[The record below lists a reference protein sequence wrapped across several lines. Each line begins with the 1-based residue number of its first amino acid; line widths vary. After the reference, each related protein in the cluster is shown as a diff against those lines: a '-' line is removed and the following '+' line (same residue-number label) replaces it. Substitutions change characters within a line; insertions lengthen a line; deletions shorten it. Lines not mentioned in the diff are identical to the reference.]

1 MRAAHSRGRTAFV
14 AVAAVLILTGCT
26 NLAAIRDFASASA
39 ESAQYTKLVRDYVET
54 PTRIVRY
61 VPADQQASWEAI
73 AAQRKD
79 QETRLL
85 VFQAAIEDYMDAVGQ
100 LAADQV
106 VAYDASV
113 DALGKAVTN
122 ARFAS
127 AGEAEAMTGIAKVL
141 VKAATDGWRRRQ
153 LRQLI
158 GDGDAPFQTVVAALR
173 TIVERGFGESLENER
188 AAINAHY
195 RTLARES
202 SDKAGIAALQEWQ
215 ERRLAEV
222 GDRQGAVEAYRAILV
237 KIGEG
242 HGALYENRDHLSSK
256 QVLADMHQYSKD
268 VKKLFNAV
276 RGFK

>member
-1 MRAAHSRGRTAFV
+1 MRAVPTRGRTTFV
-14 AVAAVLILTGCT
+14 AVAALLILTGCT

-61 VPADQQASWEAI
+61 VPADQQPSWRAI

-79 QETRLL
+79 QEPRLL

-153 LRQLI
+153 LRHLI
-158 GDGDAPFQTVVAALR
+158 GESDAPFQAVVAALG

-195 RTLARES
+195 RTLVRES

-222 GDRQGAVEAYRAILV
+222 GERQRAVEAYRAILA

-242 HGALYENRDHLSSK
+242 HGALYKNRDHLSSK
-256 QVLADMHQYSKD
+256 QVLADMHRYSKD

-276 RGFK
+276 RGLK